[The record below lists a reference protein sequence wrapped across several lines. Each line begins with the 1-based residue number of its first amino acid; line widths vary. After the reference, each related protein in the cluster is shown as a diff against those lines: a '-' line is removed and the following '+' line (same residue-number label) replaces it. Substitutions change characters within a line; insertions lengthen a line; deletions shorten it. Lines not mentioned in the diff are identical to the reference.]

1 MAAECSAL
9 ATFEC
14 SSTFGGTEAATT
26 SKNFPS
32 DKLIVTCKLRI
43 LIMNV
48 LIVEDEPGVA
58 RFLLQACEEADY
70 SARVETDGERAL
82 VLAKA
87 QPFDLILLDVML
99 PTLDGFEVCRRLRS
113 AGVSS
118 LVLMITA
125 RDTLEDKVAGLD
137 AGADDYVCKPFRVA
151 EILAR
156 MRALL
161 RRREAG
167 ASKLEVSDL
176 TLDAATRVA
185 TRAGKEIRLSATEY
199 SLLEFLMRN
208 AGKTMPRSVI
218 LDHVWQYDFSGH
230 DNVLDV
236 YIGYLRAKIDKSHA
250 PLIHTARGVG
260 YRLGVE

>member
-1 MAAECSAL
+1 
-9 ATFEC
+9 
-14 SSTFGGTEAATT
+14 
-26 SKNFPS
+26 
-32 DKLIVTCKLRI
+32 
-43 LIMNV
+43 MNV
-48 LIVEDEPGVA
+48 LIVEDEPGVS
-58 RFLLQACEEADY
+58 RFLLQACEEAGY
-70 SARVETDGERAL
+70 SARVETDGQSAL
-82 VLAKA
+82 TLAQA

-99 PTLDGFEVCRRLRS
+99 PSLDGFEVCRRLRR
-113 AGVSS
+113 AGVNS

-125 RDTLEDKVAGLD
+125 RDTLEDKIAGLD

-167 ASKLEVSDL
+167 TSKLEVGDL
-176 TLDAATRVA
+176 TLDPVTRLA
-185 TRAGKEIRLSATEY
+185 TRAGREIRLSATEY

-208 AGKTMPRSVI
+208 AGKTLARNVI
-218 LDHVWQYDFSGH
+218 LSHVWQYDFAGH

-236 YIGYLRAKIDKSHA
+236 YIGYLRTKIDKGHA

-260 YRLGVE
+260 YRIGEE

>member
-1 MAAECSAL
+1 
-9 ATFEC
+9 
-14 SSTFGGTEAATT
+14 
-26 SKNFPS
+26 
-32 DKLIVTCKLRI
+32 
-43 LIMNV
+43 MNV

-58 RFLLQACEEADY
+58 RFLKQACEEAGYD
-70 SARVETDGERAL
+70 AHLEADGEQALATAKSRA
-82 VLAKA
+82 
-87 QPFDLILLDVML
+87 FDLILLDVML
-99 PTLDGFEVCRRLRS
+99 PSMDGFEVCRALR
-113 AGVSS
+113 ADGVAA
-118 LVLMITA
+118 LVLIITA

-161 RRREAG
+161 RRKDAG
-167 ASKLEVSDL
+167 TTTLEVGDL
-176 TLDAATRVA
+176 SLDAATRMA
-185 TRAGKEIRLSATEY
+185 TRDGKQIHLSATEY

-236 YIGYLRAKIDKSHA
+236 YIGYLRTKIDKGHA

-260 YRLGVE
+260 YRMAASE

>member
-1 MAAECSAL
+1 
-9 ATFEC
+9 
-14 SSTFGGTEAATT
+14 
-26 SKNFPS
+26 
-32 DKLIVTCKLRI
+32 
-43 LIMNV
+43 MNV

-58 RFLLQACEEADY
+58 RFLNQACEEAGY
-70 SARVETDGERAL
+70 TARVETDGASAL
-82 VLAKA
+82 DTAKS
-87 QPFDLILLDVML
+87 QNFDLILLDVML
-99 PTLDGFEVCRRLRS
+99 PSMDGFEVCRRLRTAEIDS
-113 AGVSS
+113 R
-118 LVLMITA
+118 VLMITA

-161 RRREAG
+161 RRKDAG
-167 ASKLEVSDL
+167 ATMLEVGDL
-176 TLDAATRVA
+176 LLDPVTRLATRGG
-185 TRAGKEIRLSATEY
+185 RQIRLSATEY
-199 SLLEFLMRN
+199 SLLDFLMRH

-218 LDHVWQYDFSGH
+218 LEHVWQYDFAGH

-236 YIGYLRAKIDKSHA
+236 YIGYLRTKIDKGHA